1 MVDVDRLHEMV
12 AYVYLTADKGLF
24 VNPQYPLHIGGKQ
37 RYADFLVLCPTG
49 KKIWIVEVTRSKTG
63 REIMAKC
70 AQYKDALP
78 EIRQS
83 LGSLMPPDW
92 NLGAWLF
99 LRDSTMKAV
108 QELKPS
114 LDGIDL
120 RFESIERAV
129 SVWEWLR
136 VDGNSRADVLIGG

>member
-1 MVDVDRLHEMV
+1 
-12 AYVYLTADKGLF
+12 
-24 VNPQYPLHIGGKQ
+24 
-37 RYADFLVLCPTG
+37 
-49 KKIWIVEVTRSKTG
+49 
-63 REIMAKC
+63 MAKC

-78 EIRQS
+78 AIRES

-92 NLGAWLF
+92 DLGAWLF

-136 VDGNSRADVLIGG
+136 VDSNSRVDVLVGA